1 MRSTLK
7 IALGVASI
15 AVAASAAA
23 QVTLYE
29 RENFGGRSFTVDHT
43 IRSLDPTGFNDHAS
57 SAVIERGEWQLC
69 EDADFRGHCAV
80 LGPGEYWSLGRVGLS
95 NNISSIRPVRGDR
108 YGYQGGPSPV
118 AYDYGRRPGE
128 RLYEVPV
135 ASVHAVVGPPEQ
147 HCWVER
153 QQVQTGGGANIP
165 GAIIGGVI
173 GGVLGHQVGSGRGR
187 DVATA
192 GGAVAG
198 AAIGANVNRSGGEVY
213 DRDVQRCASAPSSAE
228 PAYWD
233 VAYEFRGTWHHVQ
246 TSTPPGPRITVNE
259 NGEPRV

>member
-1 MRSTLK
+1 MRSILK

-23 QVTLYE
+23 QVTLYD
-29 RENFGGRSFTVDHT
+29 RESFGGRSFFVDHPM
-43 IRSLDPTGFNDHAS
+43 RSLDPTGFNDRAE
-57 SAVIERGEWQLC
+57 SAVIQGGEWQLC
-69 EDADFRGHCAV
+69 SDADFRGQCAV
-80 LGPGEYWSLGRVGLS
+80 LGPGEYRDLGRFGLDH
-95 NNISSIRPVRGDR
+95 NISSIRPVRGDR
-108 YGYQGGPSPV
+108 YGYEGGPPPV
-118 AYDYGRRPGE
+118 AYDYSRRSGE

-147 HCWVER
+147 RCWVER
-153 QQVQTGGGANIP
+153 QQVQSGGQANVP

-173 GGVLGHQVGSGRGR
+173 GGVLGHQIGSGRGR

-198 AAIGANVNRSGGEVY
+198 AAIGANVNRGGGEVY
-213 DRDVQRCASAPSSAE
+213 DQDVQRCASVPSSAQ